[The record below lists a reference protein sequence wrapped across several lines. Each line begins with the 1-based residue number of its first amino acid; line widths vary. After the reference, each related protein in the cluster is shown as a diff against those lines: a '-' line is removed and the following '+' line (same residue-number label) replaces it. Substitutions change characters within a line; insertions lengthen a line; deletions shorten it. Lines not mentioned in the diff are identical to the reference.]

1 MARVSR
7 MLAVSVACLMLVT
20 SAVDG
25 QTSKKTTSTKKKTTT
40 STAGKTTARTPAKP
54 ASPKPAPAPREEKPV
69 PFAAGEVLTYD
80 VSYSGTVSA
89 GEATIAVREKR
100 PSFNSTAYYIVAEG
114 KPTGLLARMYTLY
127 YKADT
132 LVDAFTLLPQRG
144 SLFSQE
150 GKRSRLKTTLFN
162 QSAGT
167 ANYEIKTAT
176 LVTQALKIPPSTQD
190 VLSALVALRT
200 TRLQAGS
207 RVTVPLC
214 DGGRQYKVLFT
225 VEDRE
230 TLKTTA
236 VTAPAWRLSVKVTDD
251 RGQSPG
257 RGLYI
262 WISDDD
268 RRLPMKVKAELP
280 VGSFVLELTKITG

>member
-1 MARVSR
+1 
-7 MLAVSVACLMLVT
+7 
-20 SAVDG
+20 
-25 QTSKKTTSTKKKTTT
+25 
-40 STAGKTTARTPAKP
+40 
-54 ASPKPAPAPREEKPV
+54 
-69 PFAAGEVLTYD
+69 

-144 SLFSQE
+144 TLFSQE

-162 QSAGT
+162 QQAGT

-190 VLSALVALRT
+190 ALSALIALRT
-200 TRLQAGS
+200 TPLQAGS
-207 RVTVPLC
+207 LVTVPLC

-236 VTAPAWRLSVKVTDD
+236 MTAPAWRLSVRMTDD
-251 RGQSPG
+251 RGQTPG

-262 WISDDD
+262 WISDDA
-268 RRLPMKVKAELP
+268 RRLPMKMKAELA

>member
-1 MARVSR
+1 MTRTSR
-7 MLAVSVACLMLVT
+7 MLAVAAACLVLVT

-25 QTSKKTTSTKKKTTT
+25 QTAKKPATAKKKPPTSTT
-40 STAGKTTARTPAKP
+40 GKTAAKTPAKP
-54 ASPKPAPAPREEKPV
+54 ATPAPAPVAREEELV
-69 PFAAGEVLTYD
+69 PFKAGEVLTYD

-144 SLFSQE
+144 SIFSQE
-150 GKRSRLKTTLFN
+150 GKRQRLKTTLFN
-162 QSAGT
+162 QSAGS

-176 LVTQALKIPPSTQD
+176 LVTQPLKIPPSTQD
-190 VLSALVALRT
+190 ALSALVALRT
-200 TRLQAGS
+200 TPLQAGS

-225 VEDRE
+225 VEARE
-230 TLKTTA
+230 TLTTTA
-236 VTAPAWRLSVKVTDD
+236 LTAPAWRLSVKITDD
-251 RGQSPG
+251 KGQSPG
-257 RGLYI
+257 RGLYV
-262 WISDDD
+262 WISDDA
-268 RRLPMKVKAELP
+268 RRLPMKLKAELA

>member
-251 RGQSPG
+251 RGQTPG

-280 VGSFVLELTKITG
+280 VGSFVLELTKIAG